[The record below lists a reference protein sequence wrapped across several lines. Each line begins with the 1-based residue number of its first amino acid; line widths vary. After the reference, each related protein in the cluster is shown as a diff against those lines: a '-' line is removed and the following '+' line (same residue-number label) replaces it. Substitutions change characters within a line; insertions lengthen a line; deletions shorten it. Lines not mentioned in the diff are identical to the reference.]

1 MITIYTLPDCV
12 SCDLTERAFRRRGLE
27 LGTHF
32 VKVPLTE
39 EKIAE
44 LKSMGYLSAPVV
56 VTETEGWYGLKPDM
70 IQEASR
76 EALGRPRRHDST

>member
-12 SCDLTERAFRRRGLE
+12 SCALTERAFSRRGLE

-39 EKIAE
+39 ELIQD
-44 LKSMGYLSAPVV
+44 LKSRGYLSAPVV
-56 VTETEGWYGLKPDM
+56 VTDSLGWYGLKPDM
-70 IQEASR
+70 IEEASR
-76 EALGRPRRHDST
+76 EALGRPHRHDGP